1 MGSCKRIKKGKNVDQ
16 VKHDTYR
23 EFLFD
28 FPELRPGQAP
38 QTPNSACGLTIPT
51 VPDLLKVRHREKL
64 QDSLESAR
72 LIAESSNPSN
82 FGHEYKL
89 R

>member
-1 MGSCKRIKKGKNVDQ
+1 MTRLSHTSIG
-16 VKHDTYR
+16 
-23 EFLFD
+23 FLFN
-28 FPELRPGQAP
+28 FSELLPGQAP
-38 QTPNSACGLTIPT
+38 HTPNSACGLTIPT

-72 LIAESSNPSN
+72 LIAVSSYPSN
-82 FGHEYKL
+82 DSHEYKL